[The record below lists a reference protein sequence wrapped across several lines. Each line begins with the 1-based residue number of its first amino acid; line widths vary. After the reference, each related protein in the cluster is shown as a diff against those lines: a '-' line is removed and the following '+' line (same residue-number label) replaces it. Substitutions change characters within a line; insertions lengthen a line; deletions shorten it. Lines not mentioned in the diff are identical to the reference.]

1 MTLTDEVTKRII
13 TRLVSGQD
21 YRIEVVSLI
30 NAKFLEY
37 AIEFFRRV
45 IEVKSKHEPVTVD
58 WYKQEFLNPNL
69 PSEELII
76 NSGLN
81 KKTIS
86 NMYNSASRNIVL
98 QATSEHYEQLYSSIA
113 NLIEQEE
120 DFDLTLTIRF
130 GDAKV
135 DLTLSESLIVI
146 NTLAV
151 KRAELRGGAWS
162 TAGKQVEKSLMKTLC
177 LLYKVPESHYDLTGL
192 TDSQR
197 EVDFYLIGRDQTRYR
212 CEVKLM
218 GKGNPESA
226 DAIFARESQVFVAD
240 KLSDLNKQQADK
252 LKVKW
257 VELRSPNG
265 HQKFKAILDELNVPN
280 DDFQG
285 SIDQQLEKV
294 FSEIFK

>member
-30 NAKFLEY
+30 NTKFLEY

-45 IEVKSKHEPVTVD
+45 IEAKSKHEPVTVD
-58 WYKQEFLNPNL
+58 WYKQEFLNPDL
-69 PSEELII
+69 PSDELII

-280 DDFQG
+280 GDFQG
-285 SIDQQLEKV
+285 SIDQQLTEV